1 MSNPINEMMDTS
13 MEKIRQMAD
22 ANTVVGQPITTPDG
36 TTVIPISRVK
46 FSFAGGGSEFTTKN
60 SAAGI
65 KPYGGGTGANVT
77 VTPVAFLISKDG
89 GCRVLPIPEPAS
101 TSVDRVIELVP
112 DLADKVWQLI
122 QDKKA
127 EKNDPEIV

>member
-22 ANTVVGQPITTPDG
+22 ANTVVGQPIVTADG
-36 TTVIPISRVK
+36 ATIIPISRVK

-60 SAAGI
+60 PGTA
-65 KPYGGGTGANVT
+65 KPYGGGTGASVT

-101 TSVDRVIELVP
+101 TSVDRIIEQVP
-112 DLADKVWQLI
+112 DLADKVWQFI
-122 QDKKA
+122 QEKKA
-127 EKNDPEIV
+127 EKNETV